1 MVALVSLQR
10 CECGHRESQHW
21 EGRHCEANVSGGCG
35 CTCRQFRN
43 GRPPAPAALRK
54 GAAKA
59 AVATELAAEVV
70 LHYCQ
75 NSHCGGYSP
84 RPPQQRQPLPYRG
97 TGRPPKYCSDACKQ
111 ADYRFRRQLAER
123 EAERRR
129 DEAERAERQR
139 RADAK
144 AAEIMANVRGVIQLE
159 LARTKLAK
167 GAKAELAA
175 AIQRSLELAG
185 LIEIS
190 AAQALSRG
198 Y

>member
-1 MVALVSLQR
+1 MVPSEAPAGSRHRPRR
-10 CECGHRESQHW
+10 CPLAGLR
-21 EGRHCEANVSGGCG
+21 
-35 CTCRQFRN
+35 
-43 GRPPAPAALRK
+43 GRPDRPGRLVAVVK
-54 GAAKA
+54 AKTITEA
-59 AVATELAAEVV
+59 ELAAEAP

-75 NSHCGGYSP
+75 NSYCGGYSP

-111 ADYRFRRQLAER
+111 ADYRFRRQMAER

-129 DEAERAERQR
+129 IEAERAERQR
-139 RADAK
+139 RADVK
-144 AAEIMANVRGVIQLE
+144 LGEIMANVRGVIQLE
-159 LARTKLAK
+159 LASTKLTK

-190 AAQALSRG
+190 SAQLISRG